1 MQESAPAGMKVFL
14 RTAKSWQCHCHGGV
28 GAGWR
33 LLLLLVLAA
42 LPVLLTVAVL
52 AQKGHQP
59 PTDKP
64 GPAVERL
71 FFKAFDVDRA
81 PLDLAAG
88 EMDIYYYSLKIA
100 AAQELRSRQD
110 MRIFEAPASTLS
122 LLLNPAPAPAGQL
135 NPFSLPQVRRAMQ
148 RLIDRDFVAREIYRG
163 QALPMY
169 THLSP
174 SDFDYLTVYDIAQ
187 EMDLGYDPEYAR
199 AQIAEAMTEAGA
211 ELVDGVWHYQSQP
224 VRLRFIIRVED
235 ERRQLGDLIRSELA
249 EAGFA
254 VDTNYQPFAPAIQT
268 VYSSDPQQFS
278 WHLYTEGWGRGA
290 PQRYDFGTIN
300 SMYAPWMGNMP
311 GWREVGFWQYENK
324 RLDEL
329 GQQLFRGQFAD
340 VAQRNE
346 IYREMTCLGLDESV
360 RIWMATVLNSFPARA
375 DLQGVTEDVAA
386 GPRGIWT
393 LREAYVPGKDELT
406 VGHLWVWTERTTWNP
421 IGGLGDVYSADIW
434 QNLHDPPLWN
444 HPFSGI
450 PEPFRVQYEVETAG
464 SQGELEVPADAFI
477 WDAQSKAWRPVGEG
491 IKATSKVTFDYT
503 RYFQAPWHHG
513 QPITIADVIYSL
525 YQAFDMSYDPDKA
538 RIEVAIAATAR
549 PYLETFRGFRI
560 VDEQH
565 LEVYVDFWHFEPA
578 YIASYASPSS
588 LSMPW
593 ELLYA
598 MDQLV
603 FEQRR
608 AAYSDTAAA
617 RFNVPWLSLVM
628 DRDARLVRRVLM
640 QLRDEAALP
649 EAVFRLPIAGKTSD
663 LVQPAEA
670 VARYDAVLRWF
681 DQYGHLVISNGP
693 FFLARYDAPAQFAE
707 LRAFRHPDYPF
718 KPGDHYRGKP
728 ELVQFSETEASPI
741 ALGQA
746 YQASLSLKGPGKLGV
761 RYLLLDEATGKV
773 VQQGEAETAGESPEG
788 ARFTVSLTATDTTAL
803 GPGLYRLL
811 LVAYS
816 DSLAQV
822 SERSLELEA
831 APAVMEATATVVATT
846 PASQTPTA
854 TSPAEATTVGTTPA
868 AATPTSLSPAAE
880 ATAAPVAQPQRLPL
894 VPIVIAVAV
903 LAVAAVALLWWRRR

>member
-14 RTAKSWQCHCHGGV
+14 RTTKSWQCHCHGGV
-28 GAGWR
+28 GAGRR

-42 LPVLLTVAVL
+42 LPVLLTVVVL
-52 AQKGHQP
+52 AQEGHQP

-329 GQQLFRGQFAD
+329 GQQLFRGQFTD

-346 IYREMTCLGLDESV
+346 IYREMTRLGLDESV

-464 SQGELEVPADAFI
+464 PQGKLEVPADAFI

-513 QPITIADVIYSL
+513 QPITMADVIYSL

-538 RIEVAIAATAR
+538 RIEVAIAATSR
-549 PYLETFRGFRI
+549 PYLETFRGFRV

-578 YIASYASPSS
+578 YIASYASPSG

-628 DRDARLVRRVLM
+628 DRDARLVRRVLLE
-640 QLRDEAALP
+640 LRESASLP
-649 EAVFRLPIAGKTSD
+649 EAVFRLPVASQEKD
-663 LVQPAEA
+663 LVQPTEA
-670 VARYDAVLRWF
+670 VVRYDAALQWF

-707 LRAFRHPDYPF
+707 LQAFRHPDYPF

-728 ELVQFSETEASPI
+728 ELVQFSETEAGPI

-746 YQASLSLKGPGKLGV
+746 YQASLLLKGPGKLGV

-788 ARFTVSLTATDTTAL
+788 ARFTVSL
-803 GPGLYRLL
+803 
-811 LVAYS
+811 
-816 DSLAQV
+816 
-822 SERSLELEA
+822 
-831 APAVMEATATVVATT
+831 
-846 PASQTPTA
+846 
-854 TSPAEATTVGTTPA
+854 
-868 AATPTSLSPAAE
+868 
-880 ATAAPVAQPQRLPL
+880 
-894 VPIVIAVAV
+894 
-903 LAVAAVALLWWRRR
+903 